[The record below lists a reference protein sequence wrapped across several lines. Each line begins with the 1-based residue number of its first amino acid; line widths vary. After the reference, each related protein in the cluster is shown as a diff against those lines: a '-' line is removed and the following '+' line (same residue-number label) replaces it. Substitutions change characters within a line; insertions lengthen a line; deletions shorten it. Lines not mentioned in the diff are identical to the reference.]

1 MPPSI
6 EIATVDP
13 ISVVPVIGTPS
24 SFSDSLSVLFSA
36 IESKV
41 GAVASVSM
49 MISLV
54 SLETTP
60 FLSVKA
66 AVIVR
71 LLPVISL
78 GCKS

>member
-13 ISVVPVIGTPS
+13 ISVVPVIVMPS
-24 SFSDSLSVLFSA
+24 DFSASLIVLFSA

-41 GAVASVSM
+41 GAVASASM

-78 GCKS
+78 GSKS